1 MCGITGICV
10 QDPSRGVDVRLL
22 EAMTASI
29 AHRGPDGSGSFLG
42 RQVGLGHRRLSIID
56 LATGDQPI
64 YNEDGSIALVFNGEI
79 YNYKELRQ
87 ELMGRGH
94 QLRTQSDTE
103 VIVHLYEDF
112 GDDCVDHLNGMFA
125 FALWDAKR
133 ERLLVARD
141 RLGERPVYYS
151 EHDGRLLFGS
161 ELKAILQD
169 GSIPRDVDLVALDD
183 YLAYGYIPAPATIFK
198 RVRKLRAGERLVWD
212 AVGGVKTEIYW
223 TVPFSP
229 GPWRSEEDWIAE
241 LRALL
246 EDSIALRL
254 RSDVPVGAFL
264 SGGLDSNG
272 IVALAARQLSTP
284 LQTFSVGFGEADFDE
299 LALGRLTAQR
309 YQTDHHEI
317 MVRPGDLSSFVDLV
331 NHFDEPFGDA
341 SMLPTYYVAREA
353 RRFVKVCIS
362 GDAGDELF
370 AGYSQYRQMQRYAAV
385 DKIPSSIRR
394 VVFGTAAALLPDS
407 APGKGLLGRLSVNGG
422 ARYQRQIG
430 VFSLAERRRLL
441 RPEIGRGCAESR
453 LFDPF
458 YKVNGL
464 DPISLCQLVD
474 QNTYL
479 PEDVLV
485 KVDRAALKNG
495 LEVRIPFLDHR
506 LVELVNSMPVDL
518 KLRGGVRKYILRR
531 LLRDDVPAEILA
543 APKRGFGMPLKHWL
557 RGELHD
563 FARDLLLSSDSRS
576 AAYFERSAV
585 ERLLASHDRG
595 GRDLS
600 ERIWTLLVLEQWCRA
615 VPVMC

>member
-10 QDPSRGVDVRLL
+10 KDLARGVDARLL
-22 EAMTASI
+22 EAMTASL
-29 AHRGPDGSGSFLG
+29 AHRGPDGSGSFVG
-42 RQVGLGHRRLSIID
+42 PHVGLGHRRLSIID

-87 ELMGRGH
+87 ELMARGH

-125 FALWDAKR
+125 FALWDAKH

-141 RLGERPVYYS
+141 RLGERPVYYA
-151 EHDGRLLFGS
+151 EHNGRLLFGS

-169 GSIPRDVDLVALDD
+169 RSIPRDVDLGALDD
-183 YLAYGYIPAPATIFK
+183 YLAYGYIPAPATIYTS
-198 RVRKLRAGERLVWD
+198 VRKLRAGERLVWD
-212 AVGGVKTEIYW
+212 ARTGVRTNIYW
-223 TVPFSP
+223 KVPFAP
-229 GPWRSEEDWIAE
+229 GRIRTEDEWVAE

-246 EDSIALRL
+246 VDSIALRL

-272 IVALAARQLSTP
+272 IVALAAQQLGTP

-299 LALGRLTAQR
+299 LALARLTARR
-309 YQTDHHEI
+309 YNTDHHEI

-331 NHFDEPFGDA
+331 NHFDEPFADA

-370 AGYSQYRQMQRYAAV
+370 AGYSQYRQVQRYATI
-385 DKIPSSIRR
+385 DKIPLPVRR
-394 VVFGTAAALLPDS
+394 VVFGAGAALLPDS
-407 APGKGLLGRLSVNGG
+407 VPGKGLFDRLSVEKG

-430 VFSLAERRRLL
+430 VFSLRERRRLL
-441 RPEIGRGCAESR
+441 RPEAGAARCAESR

-458 YKVNGL
+458 YNANGL
-464 DPISLCQLVD
+464 DPISISQLVD

-506 LVELVNSMPVDL
+506 LVELVNSMPLDL
-518 KLRGGVRKYILRR
+518 KLRGGVTKYILRR
-531 LLRDDVPAEILA
+531 LLRDDLPPEILT

-557 RGELHD
+557 RGELRD
-563 FARDLLLSSDSRS
+563 FARDLLLSPDSRS
-576 AAYFERSAV
+576 AAYFERPAV
-585 ERLLASHDRG
+585 ERLLASHDRR
-595 GRDLS
+595 GRDMS
-600 ERIWTLLVLEQWCRA
+600 ERIWTLLVFEQWCRA
-615 VPVMC
+615 AA